1 MDERATG
8 LVLRT
13 RPLTETSLL
22 VHWLTRDSGRLVT
35 VAKGARRR
43 KSPFGGKLDLFF
55 EADFSFARSR
65 RSDLHALR
73 EVALRDAH
81 EALRHDLAYIQQA
94 SYCAALVEQATET
107 DAPLP
112 TIYEL
117 TASLL
122 DYLPKQAAQP
132 LTIFAFEMRLLTELG
147 LRPDLAQ
154 TKLSRGA
161 RKILE
166 LTTIADSGVNDDRRL
181 AGSKASSTRRRP
193 GARDQPVPGRI
204 SKLPFGAN
212 PSRTQDT
219 DGATVG
225 RRLSCPPAR
234 AQKSTAR
241 IRQVRV
247 ECADDETGRD
257 YLSGAA
263 AGRGHGGR
271 FPRPPRAG

>member
-166 LTTIADSGVNDDRRL
+166 LTTIADWPALRRVRL
-181 AGSKASSTRRRP
+181 AAAQVREISQFLDEFLSYHLGRIP
-193 GARDQPVPGRI
+193 PGR
-204 SKLPFGAN
+204 
-212 PSRTQDT
+212 RT
-219 DGATVG
+219 
-225 RRLSCPPAR
+225 LM
-234 AQKSTAR
+234 
-241 IRQVRV
+241 
-247 ECADDETGRD
+247 E
-257 YLSGAA
+257 
-263 AGRGHGGR
+263 
-271 FPRPPRAG
+271 PR